1 MDEGKAFITL
11 FNPTQLMGRNSKRPL
26 DRDSVQIS
34 PPNKMAGGSKSSDH
48 NSEVLAKLSSIE
60 AKFDSFQTRFSKL
73 EKEVADIAT
82 ALREMEA
89 VKEDVDSLRAE
100 IDNLKESVSGY
111 QRMEIES
118 KRRSVLVRGLK
129 FESRDSKF
137 ETRTQ
142 TRAALATFF
151 DRLGLTPHLVDYYR
165 LGGRKENEDGSKVS
179 IRIQFDDV
187 DQKFDMFEKL
197 KSAGQALSDISI
209 LTDYPSFQQQEFKAL
224 STKAYNLRTATPGVK
239 TRIVPKGLGLTLQT
253 RPNAGAKWTT
263 VSQ

>member
-1 MDEGKAFITL
+1 
-11 FNPTQLMGRNSKRPL
+11 MGKRPL
-26 DRDSVQIS
+26 DPDSAKLS
-34 PPNKMAGGSKSSDH
+34 PPNKMAGGSKSSGS
-48 NSEVLAKLSSIE
+48 NSEVLAKLTSIE
-60 AKFDSFQTRFSKL
+60 AKFDSFESRFSKI

-89 VKEDVDSLRAE
+89 VREDVDNLRAE
-100 IDNLKESVSGY
+100 IDTLKESVTGF

-129 FESRDSKF
+129 FESRDSRF

-142 TRAALATFF
+142 TRTALATFF
-151 DRLGLTPHLVDYYR
+151 DRLDMTPHLVDYYR
-165 LGGRKENEDGSKVS
+165 LGGRKDDEDGSKVS
-179 IRIQFDDV
+179 IRVQFDDV

-197 KSAGQALSDISI
+197 KTAGRTLSDISI

-224 STKAYNLRTATPGVK
+224 STKAYNLQTATPGTK

-253 RPNAGAKWTT
+253 RPNADAKWTT